1 VINVLAAL
9 RLQSAGCI
17 RHDTQPEHRDTK
29 RRQHLAVLHAEMV
42 KLTELVEAEFGSI
55 VDERAHRCFGPFAAR
70 ILRLDMKVWFV
81 EVALESGERCW
92 ESLVH

>member
-1 VINVLAAL
+1 
-9 RLQSAGCI
+9 
-17 RHDTQPEHRDTK
+17 
-29 RRQHLAVLHAEMV
+29 MV

-81 EVALESGERCW
+81 EVALESGELCW
-92 ESLVH
+92 ESLVHQCEHSIPRNKEAAWVEHAALCACALHE